1 MAKLCLGCMQNK
13 ESSPIC
19 EHCGFDEHQENLSHQ
34 LPIGTMLQN
43 QYLVGKVLGQGGF
56 GITYIGWDQNL
67 SIPVAIKEYFPNGI
81 VQRHTRLS
89 SRVTC
94 SNGDSPD
101 IFYKHRERFLKE
113 ARSLAQLSDIPEIV
127 HILSYFT
134 ENDTAYI
141 VMEFVEG
148 ITLKDHLEQLGRPM
162 TESEVMSV
170 MKPVLEALQKVH
182 AHNLIHR
189 DISPDNIMLPKNGG
203 IKLIDFGTVRYI
215 DDSGKS
221 KSTETV
227 LKGGFAPIEQY
238 NTHGNLGTWTD
249 VYALCAT
256 FHYLLTGKRPEEAP
270 ARLDSDQKLELLRSR
285 PDLSSDLIGIL
296 EKGLKVRIADRIQTV
311 TELHQLLYPS
321 ADIPLADADSK
332 NKHRTRRNSPF
343 RKCLSLIAILVIVLL
358 SSLFMKKNAK
368 DESVDTSNVPET
380 TQQTTASPDP
390 DIPQE
395 APHSMN
401 EVEIRYNEALAL
413 AQNGQ
418 YAKAAIAFGKLGNYR
433 DAQVQSFAMWEQIAD
448 RQVFSIQPYFCIGLR
463 NDGTVLATGRN
474 LHGECNVSDWN
485 EIIAVASTNNHT
497 VGLRSDGTVVATGSN
512 VYGQCDV
519 EDWTNIVAIQT
530 GQAYRSNPD
539 EDTTNLT
546 YTYTLGLKTDGTVV
560 ATGSNL
566 EGQCNVSQW
575 TDVVYLTTG
584 TCNWDGVFG
593 SQTVALR
600 EDGTV
605 LVAGTGSDSWCDVS
619 AWKDIVSVS
628 TSGAHLVGLKADG
641 TVLAVGNPQ
650 ESWGL
655 NPKRY
660 DVSGWHDIIA
670 VKTFALH
677 TMGLKSDG
685 TLVATGNNDSY
696 NQLNVS
702 RWNDIIDFTTD
713 HHTVGL
719 HPDGTLSVVGSND
732 YGQCNIRNWHNI
744 VAIYSTH
751 THTVGIRADG
761 TAIAVGYNQYGQ
773 CDLDGWTDLMVPKK
787 T

>member
-1 MAKLCLGCMQNK
+1 MQNK

-19 EHCGFDEHQENLSHQ
+19 EHCGFDERQENLSHQ

-67 SIPVAIKEYFPNGI
+67 SIPVAIKEYFPSGI

-127 HILSYFT
+127 HILSYFM

-141 VMEFVEG
+141 VMEYVEG

-162 TESEVMSV
+162 TESEALSV

-215 DDSGKS
+215 DDSGNS

-238 NTHGNLGTWTD
+238 NTRGNLGTWTD

-270 ARLDSDQKLELLRSR
+270 ARLDSDQKLNLLRSR
-285 PDLSSDLIGIL
+285 QDLSMNFIQIL
-296 EKGLKVRIADRIQTV
+296 EEGMNVRIADRIQTV
-311 TELHQLLYPS
+311 KGLYQLLYPKYDS
-321 ADIPLADADSK
+321 EGFPSPAPAANTTTNSSKQKYPPLIAV
-332 NKHRTRRNSPF
+332 F
-343 RKCLSLIAILVIVLL
+343 LILSLISGIFLWKPSQNEPDLQATEPVTSEPFIPATEPKPIQP
-358 SSLFMKKNAK
+358 
-368 DESVDTSNVPET
+368 SV
-380 TQQTTASPDP
+380 
-390 DIPQE
+390 
-395 APHSMN
+395 N
-401 EVEIRYNEALAL
+401 EIEIRYQEAVAL
-413 AQNGQ
+413 SRQEQ
-418 YAKAAIAFGKLGNYR
+418 YTQAAIAFGKLGNYR
-433 DAQVQSFAMWEQIAD
+433 DAQAQSFAMWEQIAD

-463 NDGTVLATGRN
+463 NDGTVLAAGRN
-474 LHGECNVSDWN
+474 LHGECDVSDWN

-539 EDTTNLT
+539 EDTTTLT

-605 LVAGTGSDSWCDVS
+605 LVAGTGSESWCDVS
-619 AWKDIVSVS
+619 SWNDIVSVS
-628 TSGAHLVGLKADG
+628 TSGAHLVGLKSDG

-696 NQLNVS
+696 NQLNIS
-702 RWNDIIDFTTD
+702 RWKDIIDFTTD

-773 CDLDGWTDLMVPKK
+773 CDLDGWTDLMIPQK

>member
-1 MAKLCLGCMQNK
+1 MSKLCFGCMQQK
-13 ESSPIC
+13 EESPTC
-19 EHCGFDEHQENLSHQ
+19 EHCGFDERQENLSHQ

-67 SIPVAIKEYFPNGI
+67 SIPVAIKEYFPGGI
-81 VQRHTRLS
+81 VQRHTQLS
-89 SRVTC
+89 TKVTC
-94 SNGDSPD
+94 ANGDTLEV
-101 IFYKHRERFLKE
+101 FARHRERFLKE

-127 HILSYFT
+127 QILSYFI

-141 VMEFVEG
+141 VMEYVDG
-148 ITLKDHLEQLGRPM
+148 ITMKDHLEQLGRPM
-162 TESEVMSV
+162 TEYEVLSIME
-170 MKPVLEALQKVH
+170 PVLKALQKVH
-182 AHNLIHR
+182 DHGLIHR
-189 DISPDNIMLPKNGG
+189 DISPDNIMLPKNCG

-215 DDSGKS
+215 DDSEKS

-227 LKGGFAPIEQY
+227 LKGGFAPMEQY
-238 NTHGNLGTWTD
+238 NTRGNLGTWSD

-256 FHYLLTGKRPEEAP
+256 FHYLLTGRRPEEAP
-270 ARLDSDQKLELLRSR
+270 ARLDSGEKLELLRSR
-285 PDLSSDLIGIL
+285 QDLSLNFIQIL
-296 EKGLKVRIADRIQTV
+296 EKGMKVRIADRIQTV
-311 TELHQLLYPS
+311 KKLHQLLYPS
-321 ADIPLADADSK
+321 SDNYPAEKVPNTVHSAL
-332 NKHRTRRNSPF
+332 RNNPW
-343 RKCLSLIAILVIVLL
+343 RKCLPIIGILTIVALISGIFLNNKPMEDL
-358 SSLFMKKNAK
+358 
-368 DESVDTSNVPET
+368 TSTPSFPEL
-380 TQQTTASPDP
+380 TQPSTDSPDR
-390 DIPQE
+390 DTPQE

-401 EVEIRYNEALAL
+401 EVEIRYNEALAF

-433 DAQVQSFAMWEQIAD
+433 DAQAQSFSLWEQIAD
-448 RQVFSIQPYFCIGLR
+448 RQVLSIQPYFCIGLR

-530 GQAYRSNPD
+530 GQSYRYNPD

-566 EGQCNVSQW
+566 EGQCNVSHW

-584 TCNWDGVFG
+584 TCNWDGIFG

-619 AWKDIVSVS
+619 SWHDIVSVS
-628 TSGAHLVGLKADG
+628 TCGAHLVGLKSDG

-702 RWNDIIDFTTD
+702 KWIDIVEFTTD
-713 HHTVGL
+713 SHTVGL
-719 HPDGTLSVVGSND
+719 RPDGTVAVVGLND
-732 YGQCNIRNWHNI
+732 YGQCNIRNWSDI
-744 VAIYSTH
+744 AAIYSTH
-751 THTVGIRADG
+751 THTVGIRSDG
-761 TAIAVGYNQYGQ
+761 TAVAVGDNQYGQ
-773 CDLDGWTDLMVPKK
+773 CDLNGWTDLMLPK
-787 T
+787 